1 MHVVWPKNDAE
12 HIFPQFFAIFAPF
25 KLQKALIFG
34 IFILE
39 MSQKWLLDAFNLY
52 FIYFD

>member
-12 HIFPQFFAIFAPF
+12 NIFPQFFAIFAPF

-39 MSQKWLLDAFNLY
+39 MSSKWLLGAFNIY